1 MERGDK
7 PGCGMRQAENLFP
20 ASLTQEDGQEKCME
34 EKKLV

>member
-7 PGCGMRQAENLFP
+7 PGRGRENLFP